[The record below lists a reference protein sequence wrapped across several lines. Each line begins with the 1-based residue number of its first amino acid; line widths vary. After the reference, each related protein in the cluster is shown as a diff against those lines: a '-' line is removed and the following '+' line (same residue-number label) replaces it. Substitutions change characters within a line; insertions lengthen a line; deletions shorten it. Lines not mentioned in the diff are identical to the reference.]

1 MTTQNIKKL
10 AGVLGCVVLLWS
22 LTGAQGARKT
32 YEIHSQIPESV
43 FKSDSARAL
52 DTYERIVDRAL
63 DLNRRQLDMMDQ
75 NIREMSK
82 QLTRVE
88 SKLDRL
94 LNSSLSTERALD
106 ISQPE
111 AKESLDGKP
120 KDPNASNVEILF

>member
-1 MTTQNIKKL
+1 MTSQNLKKL
-10 AGVLGCVVLLWS
+10 AGALACVVLLWS

-32 YEIHSQIPESV
+32 YEIHPQIPESV

-63 DLNRRQLDMMDQ
+63 DLNRRQLDVMDL

-94 LNSSLSTERALD
+94 LNSSLLIERALD